1 MSKKLLV
8 PFLTLFA
15 LFQAIGQNIGVGEWQ
30 IHLPYRN
37 TIEVKEAGSRMYC
50 ATENAV
56 FYYDT
61 EDNSVNRLSKVTGLS
76 DVGVSAIGYRAEGD
90 VLVIAYSNANIDLV
104 KEGSIINIS
113 DIKRKSILGNKEIN
127 SITFINGI
135 AYLSCGFGIVV
146 LDVDNHEIKD
156 TYYISVDQDEVNQVV
171 VLNGILYAAAST
183 GLYKASL
190 SNVNLSDFNS
200 WELETAIP
208 AAVYNCISTDGVNLY
223 LNLSN
228 NPEDTVHNDTIYKMS
243 SSGWSY
249 FDTTLSV
256 TVSRM
261 ECMYNKL
268 LLADYSSVLKYDDN
282 DNLEFMYSKPVDPIH
297 AIIDSKGVVWIAD
310 NYAGLIQ
317 EDESWGK
324 YPGGPATDRV
334 FAMSF
339 GEEDLWVAP
348 GGRTGAWSNSYISD
362 GLFNYIDN
370 QWTTIP
376 YENLDFILDFTE
388 ILVDPNDRNRVY
400 AGSWNNGVVELY
412 NSKLVNIYK
421 EANTDSAL
429 QSVETD
435 PSRPIRIGGLALDA
449 NGNLWVTSTEVY
461 NLLCARKPEGAWFSF
476 QFSGFGLNTRV
487 GDVLVDQQ
495 DNIWILLPGNGII
508 VFNHNGTIENKNDDQ
523 AVRLINALGSGN
535 LPTKEV
541 VCMAMDLD
549 GEIWVGTNE
558 GITVFYS
565 PELIFSNSDFRI
577 YLLF

>member
-334 FAMSF
+334 FANVIWRGRLM
-339 GEEDLWVAP
+339 
-348 GGRTGAWSNSYISD
+348 GG
-362 GLFNYIDN
+362 
-370 QWTTIP
+370 
-376 YENLDFILDFTE
+376 
-388 ILVDPNDRNRVY
+388 
-400 AGSWNNGVVELY
+400 
-412 NSKLVNIYK
+412 
-421 EANTDSAL
+421 
-429 QSVETD
+429 
-435 PSRPIRIGGLALDA
+435 SRG
-449 NGNLWVTSTEVY
+449 
-461 NLLCARKPEGAWFSF
+461 
-476 QFSGFGLNTRV
+476 
-487 GDVLVDQQ
+487 
-495 DNIWILLPGNGII
+495 
-508 VFNHNGTIENKNDDQ
+508 
-523 AVRLINALGSGN
+523 
-535 LPTKEV
+535 
-541 VCMAMDLD
+541 
-549 GEIWVGTNE
+549 
-558 GITVFYS
+558 
-565 PELIFSNSDFRI
+565 
-577 YLLF
+577 